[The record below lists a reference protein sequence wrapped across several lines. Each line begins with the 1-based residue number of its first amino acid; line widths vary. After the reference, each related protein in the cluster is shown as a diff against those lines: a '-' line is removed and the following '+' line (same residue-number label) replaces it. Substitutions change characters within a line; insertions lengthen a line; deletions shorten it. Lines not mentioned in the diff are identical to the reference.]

1 MCSPLASKTLA
12 TRERRRSGT
21 GLPAAGVV
29 TIQTSRRGRVTARN
43 EATAHSAQPGIS
55 VSRGH
60 GS

>member
-21 GLPAAGVV
+21 GLPAGVV